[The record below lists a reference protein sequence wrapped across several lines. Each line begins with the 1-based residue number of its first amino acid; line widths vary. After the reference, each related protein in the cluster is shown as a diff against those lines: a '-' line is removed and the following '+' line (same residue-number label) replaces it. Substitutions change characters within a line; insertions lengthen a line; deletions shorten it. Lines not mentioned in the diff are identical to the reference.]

1 MELVLNNPFRVLG
14 LPATASTRDITKRI
28 SDLETFAEL
37 GKAKSYPHDFPGLGE
52 LDRSIEAIKD
62 AARKIEQAEGR
73 LFHSFFWFRAGDSV
87 DQLALESLAAG
98 NIDEAVD
105 LWDKQLGKKGTK
117 KYTWR
122 LNRAVLRLVR
132 ANGGML
138 DKDEMDEALEDLGFV
153 IDDDLDYSIQDV
165 LSGNESGLDRQS
177 LWRRVVD
184 EVVGLV
190 QSSGGTSY
198 GKNALKIVESFWSFP
213 AEAREYASSKIVNPL
228 VEEVQ
233 EAIKVSEGLRAE
245 EDLEELKAKN
255 QLGKVE
261 KIIEDLKEVLG
272 EEDIRF
278 QTIANAYA
286 DEVCACAV
294 KAINNFKDPKL
305 AMTLIQWADSLP
317 SFSRVKSRI
326 EENLEIIQGWVE
338 EDEEDEEDE
347 LFGDLV
353 KKLKVDVYTMTQA
366 SNMLEDMKRELAKIK
381 VKVGSTDKRYITISS
396 ACAHR
401 ILGFL
406 IDTVN
411 DAQDSFS
418 SRKNLTD
425 LQSTIGQATG
435 LTRKLLLLDLDGETR
450 ARVSKNLETI
460 EGINTSVTA
469 AVTVR
474 ANPASNS
481 GNIFEQ
487 IPVWVWI
494 VGVIFLLSMCSG

>member
-1 MELVLNNPFRVLG
+1 MDLVLNNPFRVLG

-37 GKAKSYPHDFPGLGE
+37 GKVKTYPLDLPSLGA
-52 LDRSIEAIKD
+52 LDRSLEAIKD

-87 DQLALESLAAG
+87 DELALDSLAAG
-98 NIDEAVD
+98 NVDEAVE

-122 LNRAVLRLVR
+122 LNRGVLRLVR

-153 IDDDLDYSIQDV
+153 IDDDLDNSIQDV
-165 LSGNESGLDRQS
+165 LSGNESGLDRES

-190 QSSGGTSY
+190 QSSAGTPY

-213 AEAREYASSKIVNPL
+213 AEARDYASSKIVNPL
-228 VEEVQ
+228 IEEVQ

-261 KIIEDLKEVLG
+261 KIIEDLEEVLG

-294 KAINNFKDPKL
+294 KALNNFKDPKL
-305 AMTLIQWADSLP
+305 AMSLIQWADSLP

-326 EENLEIIQGWVE
+326 GENLEIIQGWVE
-338 EDEEDEEDE
+338 EDEEDE
-347 LFGDLV
+347 LFGELV

-381 VKVGSTDKRYITISS
+381 AKVGSTDNRYITISS

-411 DAQDSFS
+411 EAQDSFS

-450 ARVSKNLETI
+450 VRVNKNLETI

-474 ANPASNS
+474 ANRASS
-481 GNIFEQ
+481 SSNILEQ

>member
-1 MELVLNNPFRVLG
+1 MDLVLNNPFRVLG

-37 GKAKSYPHDFPGLGE
+37 GKVKTYPLDLPSLGA
-52 LDRSIEAIKD
+52 LDRSLEAIKD

-87 DQLALESLAAG
+87 DELALDSLAAG
-98 NIDEAVD
+98 NVDEAVE

-122 LNRAVLRLVR
+122 LNRGVLRLVR

-153 IDDDLDYSIQDV
+153 IDDDLDNSIQDV
-165 LSGNESGLDRQS
+165 LSGNESGLDRES

-190 QSSGGTSY
+190 QSSAGTPY

-213 AEAREYASSKIVNPL
+213 AEARDYASSKIVNPL
-228 VEEVQ
+228 IEEVQ

-261 KIIEDLKEVLG
+261 KIIEDLEEVLG

-294 KAINNFKDPKL
+294 KALNNFKDPKL
-305 AMTLIQWADSLP
+305 AMSLIQWADSLP

-338 EDEEDEEDE
+338 EDEEDE
-347 LFGDLV
+347 LFGELV

-381 VKVGSTDKRYITISS
+381 AKVGSTDKRYITISS

-411 DAQDSFS
+411 EAQDSFS

-435 LTRKLLLLDLDGETR
+435 LTRKLLLLNLDGETR
-450 ARVSKNLETI
+450 VRVNKNLETI

-474 ANPASNS
+474 ANRASS
-481 GNIFEQ
+481 SSNIFEQ

>member
-1 MELVLNNPFRVLG
+1 VLG

-37 GKAKSYPHDFPGLGE
+37 GKLKTYPLDLPSLGA
-52 LDRSIEAIKD
+52 LDRSLEAIKD
-62 AARKIEQAEGR
+62 AARKIEQTEGR

-87 DQLALESLAAG
+87 DELALDSLAAG
-98 NIDEAVD
+98 NVDEAVE

-122 LNRAVLRLVR
+122 LNRGVLRLVR

-153 IDDDLDYSIQDV
+153 IDDDLDNSIQDV
-165 LSGNESGLDRQS
+165 LSGNESGLDRES

-190 QSSGGTSY
+190 QSSAGTPY

-213 AEAREYASSKIVNPL
+213 AEARDYASSKIVNPL
-228 VEEVQ
+228 IEEVQ

-261 KIIEDLKEVLG
+261 KIIEDLEEVLG

-294 KAINNFKDPKL
+294 KALNNFKDPKL
-305 AMTLIQWADSLP
+305 AMSLIQWADSLP

-326 EENLEIIQGWVE
+326 GENLEIIQGWVE
-338 EDEEDEEDE
+338 EDEEDE
-347 LFGDLV
+347 LFGELV

-381 VKVGSTDKRYITISS
+381 AKVGSTDKRYITISS

-411 DAQDSFS
+411 EAQDSFS

-450 ARVSKNLETI
+450 VRVNKNLETI

-474 ANPASNS
+474 ANRASS
-481 GNIFEQ
+481 SSNILEQ

>member
-37 GKAKSYPHDFPGLGE
+37 GKAKTYPHDFPGLGA
-52 LDRSIEAIKD
+52 LDRSLEAIKD

-87 DQLALESLAAG
+87 DELALDSLAAG
-98 NIDEAVD
+98 NVDEAVE

-122 LNRAVLRLVR
+122 LNRGVLRLVR
-132 ANGGML
+132 ANGGTL
-138 DKDEMDEALEDLGFV
+138 DKNEMDEALEDLGFV
-153 IDDDLDYSIQDV
+153 IDDDLDDSIQDV
-165 LSGNESGLDRQS
+165 LSGNESGLDRES

-184 EVVGLV
+184 EIVGLV
-190 QSSGGTSY
+190 QSAAGTPY
-198 GKNALKIVESFWSFP
+198 GKSALKIVESFWSFP
-213 AEAREYASSKIVNPL
+213 AEARDYASSKIVNPL
-228 VEEVQ
+228 IEEVKD
-233 EAIKVSEGLRAE
+233 AIKVSEGLRAE
-245 EDLEELKAKN
+245 EDLESLKAKN
-255 QLGKVE
+255 QLDKVE
-261 KIIEDLKEVLG
+261 KIIKDLEEVLG

-286 DEVCACAV
+286 DEVCDCAV
-294 KAINNFKDPKL
+294 KALNKFKDPKL
-305 AMTLIQWADSLP
+305 AMSLIQWADSLP

-338 EDEEDEEDE
+338 EDEEDE
-347 LFGDLV
+347 LFGELV
-353 KKLKVDVYTMTQA
+353 RKLKVDVYTLTQA

-381 VKVGSTDKRYITISS
+381 AKVGSTDKRYITISS

-450 ARVSKNLETI
+450 VRVNKNLETI
-460 EGINTSVTA
+460 EGINTNVTA

-474 ANPASNS
+474 ANRASS
-481 GNIFEQ
+481 SSNIFEQ
-487 IPVWVWI
+487 IPGWVWI
-494 VGVIFLLSMCSG
+494 VGVIFLLSMCSGK

>member
-37 GKAKSYPHDFPGLGE
+37 GKAKTYPHDFPGLGS
-52 LDRSIEAIKD
+52 LDRSLEAIKD
-62 AARKIEQAEGR
+62 AARKIEQVEGR

-87 DQLALESLAAG
+87 DELALDSLAAG
-98 NIDEAVD
+98 NVDEAVE

-122 LNRAVLRLVR
+122 LNRGVLRLVR
-132 ANGGML
+132 ANDGTL

-153 IDDDLDYSIQDV
+153 IDDDLDDSIQDV
-165 LSGNESGLDRQS
+165 LSGNESSLDRES

-190 QSSGGTSY
+190 QSSAGTPY

-228 VEEVQ
+228 IEEVQ

-245 EDLEELKAKN
+245 EDLEALKAKN

-261 KIIEDLKEVLG
+261 KIIEDLEEVLG

-294 KAINNFKDPKL
+294 KALNNFKDPKL
-305 AMTLIQWADSLP
+305 AMSLIQWADSLP

-338 EDEEDEEDE
+338 EDEEDE
-347 LFGDLV
+347 LFGELV

-381 VKVGSTDKRYITISS
+381 AKLGSTDKRYITISS

-411 DAQDSFS
+411 EEQDSFS

-425 LQSTIGQATG
+425 LQSSIGQATG

-450 ARVSKNLETI
+450 VRVNKNLETI

-474 ANPASNS
+474 ANRASS
-481 GNIFEQ
+481 SSNILEQ

>member
-37 GKAKSYPHDFPGLGE
+37 GKAKSYPHDFPGLGA
-52 LDRSIEAIKD
+52 LDRSLEAIKD

-87 DQLALESLAAG
+87 DELALDSLAAG
-98 NIDEAVD
+98 NVDEAVE

-122 LNRAVLRLVR
+122 LNRGVLRLIK
-132 ANGGML
+132 ANSSVL
-138 DKDEMDEALEDLGFV
+138 DKEEMDEALEDLGFV
-153 IDDDLDYSIQDV
+153 IDDDLDDSIQDV
-165 LSGNESGLDRQS
+165 LAGNESSLNRES

-184 EVVGLV
+184 EVVGLI
-190 QSSGGTSY
+190 QSCSGNPY
-198 GKNALKIVESFWSFP
+198 GKNAVKVVESFWSFP
-213 AEAREYASSKIVNPL
+213 AEAREYVSSKIVNPL
-228 VEEVQ
+228 IQDVQ
-233 EAIKVSEGLRAE
+233 DAIKVSEGLRAD
-245 EDLEELKAKN
+245 EDLDALKAKN
-255 QLGKVE
+255 RLDKVE
-261 KIIEDLKEVLG
+261 WIVGELEEVLG

-294 KAINNFKDPKL
+294 KALNKFKDPKL
-305 AMTLIQWADSLP
+305 AMSLIQWADKLP

-338 EDEEDEEDE
+338 EDEEDEI
-347 LFGDLV
+347 FGELV
-353 KKLKVDVYTMTQA
+353 KKLKVDFYTLTQA
-366 SNMLEDMKRELAKIK
+366 VNMLESMNRELVQIK
-381 VKVGSTDKRYITISS
+381 NKVGSTDKRYIMISS

-411 DAQDSFS
+411 EAQDSFGS
-418 SRKNLTD
+418 SSNLTD
-425 LQSTIGQATG
+425 LQSTIGQATA

-450 ARVSKNLETI
+450 VRVNKNLETI
-460 EGINTSVTA
+460 EGVNRSVTA

-474 ANPASNS
+474 ANRAASS
-481 GNIFEQ
+481 SNIFEQ
-487 IPVWVWI
+487 IPGWLWV
-494 VGVIFLLSMCSG
+494 VGVIFLLSMCSGK

>member
-1 MELVLNNPFRVLG
+1 MDLVLNNPFRVLG

-37 GKAKSYPHDFPGLGE
+37 GKVKTYPLDLPSLGA
-52 LDRSIEAIKD
+52 LDRSLEAIKD

-87 DQLALESLAAG
+87 DELALDSLAAG
-98 NIDEAVD
+98 NVDEAVE

-122 LNRAVLRLVR
+122 LNRGVLRLVR

-153 IDDDLDYSIQDV
+153 IDDDLDNSIQDV
-165 LSGNESGLDRQS
+165 LSGNESGLDRES

-190 QSSGGTSY
+190 QSSAGTPY

-213 AEAREYASSKIVNPL
+213 AEARDYASSKIVNPL
-228 VEEVQ
+228 IEEVQ

-261 KIIEDLKEVLG
+261 KIIEDLEEVLG

-294 KAINNFKDPKL
+294 KALNNFKDPKL
-305 AMTLIQWADSLP
+305 AMSLIQWADSLP

-338 EDEEDEEDE
+338 EDEEDE
-347 LFGDLV
+347 LFGELV

-381 VKVGSTDKRYITISS
+381 AKVGSTDKRYITISS

-411 DAQDSFS
+411 EAQDSFS

-450 ARVSKNLETI
+450 VRVNKNLETI

-474 ANPASNS
+474 ANRASS
-481 GNIFEQ
+481 SSNILEQ

>member
-37 GKAKSYPHDFPGLGE
+37 GKAKTYPHDFPGLGA
-52 LDRSIEAIKD
+52 LDRSLEAIKD

-87 DQLALESLAAG
+87 DELALDSLAAG
-98 NIDEAVD
+98 NVDEAVE

-122 LNRAVLRLVR
+122 LNRGVLRLVR
-132 ANGGML
+132 ANGGTL

-153 IDDDLDYSIQDV
+153 IDDDLDDSIQDI
-165 LSGNESGLDRQS
+165 LSGNESGLDRES

-184 EVVGLV
+184 ELVGLV
-190 QSSGGTSY
+190 QSAAGTPY

-213 AEAREYASSKIVNPL
+213 AEARDYASSKIVNPL
-228 VEEVQ
+228 IEEVKD
-233 EAIKVSEGLRAE
+233 AIKVSEGLRAD
-245 EDLEELKAKN
+245 EDLESLKAKN
-255 QLGKVE
+255 QLDKVE
-261 KIIEDLKEVLG
+261 KIIKDLEEVLG

-286 DEVCACAV
+286 DEVCDCAV
-294 KAINNFKDPKL
+294 KALNKFKDPKL
-305 AMTLIQWADSLP
+305 AMSLIQWADSLP

-326 EENLEIIQGWVE
+326 EENLEIIQGWVA
-338 EDEEDEEDE
+338 EDEEDE
-347 LFGDLV
+347 LFGELV
-353 KKLKVDVYTMTQA
+353 RKLKVDVYTLTQA

-381 VKVGSTDKRYITISS
+381 AKVGSTDKRYITISS

-406 IDTVN
+406 IETVN
-411 DAQDSFS
+411 DAQDTFS
-418 SRKNLTD
+418 SKKNLTD
-425 LQSTIGQATG
+425 LQSTIAQATG

-450 ARVSKNLETI
+450 VRVNKNLETI
-460 EGINTSVTA
+460 EGINTNVTA

-474 ANPASNS
+474 ANRASS
-481 GNIFEQ
+481 SSNIFEQ
-487 IPVWVWI
+487 IPGWVWI
-494 VGVIFLLSMCSG
+494 VGVIFLLSMCSGK

>member
-37 GKAKSYPHDFPGLGE
+37 GKAKSYPHDFPGLGA

-87 DQLALESLAAG
+87 DELALESLAAG
-98 NIDEAVD
+98 NVDEAVD

-122 LNRAVLRLVR
+122 LNRGVIRFVR
-132 ANGGML
+132 ANGGTL

-153 IDDDLDYSIQDV
+153 IDDDLDDSIQDV
-165 LSGNESGLDRQS
+165 LSGNESGLDRES

-190 QSSGGTSY
+190 QSSAGTPY
-198 GKNALKIVESFWSFP
+198 GKSALKIVESFWSFP
-213 AEAREYASSKIVNPL
+213 AEARDYASSKIVNPL
-228 VEEVQ
+228 IEEVH
-233 EAIKVSEGLRAE
+233 EAIKVSEGLRAD
-245 EDLEELKAKN
+245 EDLEALKAKN

-261 KIIEDLKEVLG
+261 KIIKDLEEVLG

-286 DEVCACAV
+286 DEVCDCAV
-294 KAINNFKDPKL
+294 KALNKFKDPKL
-305 AMTLIQWADSLP
+305 AMSLIQWADSLP

-338 EDEEDEEDE
+338 EDEEDE
-347 LFGDLV
+347 LFGELV
-353 KKLKVDVYTMTQA
+353 RKLKVDVYTLTQA

-381 VKVGSTDKRYITISS
+381 AKLGSTDKRYITISS

-450 ARVSKNLETI
+450 VRVNKNLETI
-460 EGINTSVTA
+460 EGINTNVTA

-474 ANPASNS
+474 ANRASS
-481 GNIFEQ
+481 SSNIFEQ
-487 IPVWVWI
+487 IPGWVWI
-494 VGVIFLLSMCSG
+494 VGVIFLLSMCSGK

>member
-1 MELVLNNPFRVLG
+1 MDLVRNNPFRVLG

-37 GKAKSYPHDFPGLGE
+37 GKVKTYPLDLPSLGA
-52 LDRSIEAIKD
+52 LDRSLEAIKD

-87 DQLALESLAAG
+87 DELALDSLAAG
-98 NIDEAVD
+98 NVDEAVE

-122 LNRAVLRLVR
+122 LNRGVLRLVR

-153 IDDDLDYSIQDV
+153 IDDDLDNSIQDV
-165 LSGNESGLDRQS
+165 LSGNESGLDRES

-184 EVVGLV
+184 EVVGMV
-190 QSSGGTSY
+190 QSSAGTPY

-213 AEAREYASSKIVNPL
+213 AEARDYASSKIVNPL
-228 VEEVQ
+228 IEEVQ

-261 KIIEDLKEVLG
+261 KIIEDLEEVLG

-294 KAINNFKDPKL
+294 KALNNFKDPKL
-305 AMTLIQWADSLP
+305 AMSLIQWADSLP

-326 EENLEIIQGWVE
+326 EETLEIIQGWVE
-338 EDEEDEEDE
+338 EDEEDE
-347 LFGDLV
+347 LFGELV

-381 VKVGSTDKRYITISS
+381 AKVGSTDKRYITISS

-411 DAQDSFS
+411 EAQDSFS

-435 LTRKLLLLDLDGETR
+435 LTKKLLLLDLDGETR
-450 ARVSKNLETI
+450 VRVNKNLETI

-474 ANPASNS
+474 ANRASS
-481 GNIFEQ
+481 SSNILEQ

-494 VGVIFLLSMCSG
+494 IGVIFLLSMCSG

>member
-1 MELVLNNPFRVLG
+1 VDLVRNNPFRVLG

-37 GKAKSYPHDFPGLGE
+37 GKVKTYPLDLPSLGA
-52 LDRSIEAIKD
+52 LDRSLEAIKD

-87 DQLALESLAAG
+87 DELALDSLAAG
-98 NIDEAVD
+98 NVDEAVE

-122 LNRAVLRLVR
+122 LNRGVLRLVR

-153 IDDDLDYSIQDV
+153 IDDDLDNSIQDV
-165 LSGNESGLDRQS
+165 LSGNESGLDRES

-184 EVVGLV
+184 EVVGMV
-190 QSSGGTSY
+190 QSSAGTPY

-213 AEAREYASSKIVNPL
+213 AEARDYASSKIVNPL
-228 VEEVQ
+228 IEEVQ

-261 KIIEDLKEVLG
+261 KIIEDLEEVLG

-294 KAINNFKDPKL
+294 KALNNFKDPKL
-305 AMTLIQWADSLP
+305 AMSLIQWADSLP

-326 EENLEIIQGWVE
+326 EETLEIIQGWVE
-338 EDEEDEEDE
+338 EDEEDE
-347 LFGDLV
+347 LFGELV

-381 VKVGSTDKRYITISS
+381 AKVGSTDKRYITISS

-411 DAQDSFS
+411 EAQDSFS

-435 LTRKLLLLDLDGETR
+435 LTKKLLLLDLDGETR
-450 ARVSKNLETI
+450 VRVNKNLETI

-474 ANPASNS
+474 ANRASS
-481 GNIFEQ
+481 SSNILEQ

-494 VGVIFLLSMCSG
+494 IGVIFLLSMCSG

>member
-37 GKAKSYPHDFPGLGE
+37 GKAKTYPHDFPGLGA
-52 LDRSIEAIKD
+52 LDRSLEAIKD

-87 DQLALESLAAG
+87 DELALDSLAAG
-98 NIDEAVD
+98 NVDEAVE

-122 LNRAVLRLVR
+122 LNRGVLRLVR
-132 ANGGML
+132 ANGGTL

-153 IDDDLDYSIQDV
+153 IDDDLDDSIQDV
-165 LSGNESGLDRQS
+165 LSGNESGLDRES

-190 QSSGGTSY
+190 QSAAGTPY

-213 AEAREYASSKIVNPL
+213 AEARDYASSKIVNPL
-228 VEEVQ
+228 IEEVKN
-233 EAIKVSEGLRAE
+233 AIKVSEGLRAD
-245 EDLEELKAKN
+245 EDLESLKAKN
-255 QLGKVE
+255 QLDKVE
-261 KIIEDLKEVLG
+261 KIIKDLEEVLG

-286 DEVCACAV
+286 DEVCDCAV
-294 KAINNFKDPKL
+294 KALNKFKDPKL
-305 AMTLIQWADSLP
+305 AMSLIQWAVSLP

-338 EDEEDEEDE
+338 EDEEDE
-347 LFGDLV
+347 LFGELV
-353 KKLKVDVYTMTQA
+353 RKLKVDVYTLTQA

-381 VKVGSTDKRYITISS
+381 AKVGSTDKRYITISS

-450 ARVSKNLETI
+450 VRVNKNLETI

-474 ANPASNS
+474 ANRASS
-481 GNIFEQ
+481 SSNIFEQ

-494 VGVIFLLSMCSG
+494 VGVIFLLSMCSGK

>member
-1 MELVLNNPFRVLG
+1 MDLVLNNPFRVLG

-37 GKAKSYPHDFPGLGE
+37 GKVKTYPLDLPSLGA
-52 LDRSIEAIKD
+52 LDRSLEAIKD

-87 DQLALESLAAG
+87 DELALDSLAAG
-98 NIDEAVD
+98 NVDEAVE

-122 LNRAVLRLVR
+122 LNRGVLRLVR

-153 IDDDLDYSIQDV
+153 IDDDLDNSIQDV
-165 LSGNESGLDRQS
+165 LSGNESGLDRES

-190 QSSGGTSY
+190 QSSAGTPY

-213 AEAREYASSKIVNPL
+213 AEARDYASSKIVNPL
-228 VEEVQ
+228 IEEVQ

-261 KIIEDLKEVLG
+261 KIIEDLEEVLG

-294 KAINNFKDPKL
+294 KALNNFKDPKL
-305 AMTLIQWADSLP
+305 AMSLIQWADSLP

-338 EDEEDEEDE
+338 EDEEDE
-347 LFGDLV
+347 LFGELV

-381 VKVGSTDKRYITISS
+381 AKVGSTDKRYITISS

-411 DAQDSFS
+411 EAQDSFS

-435 LTRKLLLLDLDGETR
+435 LTKKLLLLDLDGETR
-450 ARVSKNLETI
+450 VRVNKNLETI

-474 ANPASNS
+474 ANRASS
-481 GNIFEQ
+481 SSNIFEQ

>member
-1 MELVLNNPFRVLG
+1 MDLVLNNPFRVLG

-37 GKAKSYPHDFPGLGE
+37 GKAKTYPQDLPSLGA
-52 LDRSIEAIKD
+52 LDRSLEAIKD

-87 DQLALESLAAG
+87 DELALDSLAAG
-98 NIDEAVD
+98 NVDEAVER
-105 LWDKQLGKKGTK
+105 WDKQLGKKGTK

-122 LNRAVLRLVR
+122 LNRGVLRLVR

-153 IDDDLDYSIQDV
+153 IDDDLDNSIQDV
-165 LSGNESGLDRQS
+165 LSGNESGLDRES

-190 QSSGGTSY
+190 QSSAGTPY

-213 AEAREYASSKIVNPL
+213 AEARDYASSKIVNPL
-228 VEEVQ
+228 IEEVQ

-261 KIIEDLKEVLG
+261 KIIEDLEEVLG

-294 KAINNFKDPKL
+294 KALNNFKDPKL
-305 AMTLIQWADSLP
+305 AMSLIQWADSLP

-338 EDEEDEEDE
+338 EDEEDE
-347 LFGDLV
+347 LFGELV

-381 VKVGSTDKRYITISS
+381 AKVGSTDKRYITISS

-411 DAQDSFS
+411 EAQDSFS

-435 LTRKLLLLDLDGETR
+435 LTKKLLLLDLDGETR
-450 ARVSKNLETI
+450 VRVNKNLETI

-474 ANPASNS
+474 ANRASS
-481 GNIFEQ
+481 SSNIFEQ

>member
-1 MELVLNNPFRVLG
+1 MLG

-37 GKAKSYPHDFPGLGE
+37 GKLKTYPLDLPSLGA
-52 LDRSIEAIKD
+52 LDRSLEAIKD
-62 AARKIEQAEGR
+62 AARKIEQTEGR

-87 DQLALESLAAG
+87 DELALDSLAAG
-98 NIDEAVD
+98 NVDEAVE

-122 LNRAVLRLVR
+122 LNRGVLRLVR

-153 IDDDLDYSIQDV
+153 IDDDLDNSIQDV
-165 LSGNESGLDRQS
+165 LSGNESGLDRES

-190 QSSGGTSY
+190 QSSAGTPY

-213 AEAREYASSKIVNPL
+213 AEARDYASSKIVNPL
-228 VEEVQ
+228 IEEVQ

-261 KIIEDLKEVLG
+261 KIIEDLEEVLG

-294 KAINNFKDPKL
+294 KALNNFKDPKL
-305 AMTLIQWADSLP
+305 AMSLIQWADSLP

-326 EENLEIIQGWVE
+326 GENLEIIQGWVE
-338 EDEEDEEDE
+338 EDEEDE
-347 LFGDLV
+347 LFGELV

-381 VKVGSTDKRYITISS
+381 AKVGSTDKRYITISS

-411 DAQDSFS
+411 EAQDSFS

-450 ARVSKNLETI
+450 VRVNKNLETI

-474 ANPASNS
+474 ANRASS
-481 GNIFEQ
+481 SSNILEQ

>member
-37 GKAKSYPHDFPGLGE
+37 GKAKTYPHDFPGLGA

-62 AARKIEQAEGR
+62 AARKIEQTEGR

-87 DQLALESLAAG
+87 DELALDSLAAG
-98 NIDEAVD
+98 SVDEAVE

-122 LNRAVLRLVR
+122 LNRGVLRLVR
-132 ANGGML
+132 ANGGTL

-153 IDDDLDYSIQDV
+153 IDDDLDDSIQDV
-165 LSGNESGLDRQS
+165 LSGNEAGLDRES

-184 EVVGLV
+184 EIVGLV
-190 QSSGGTSY
+190 QSSAGTPY

-213 AEAREYASSKIVNPL
+213 SEARDYVSSKIVNPL
-228 VEEVQ
+228 IEEVKD
-233 EAIKVSEGLRAE
+233 AIKVSEELRAD
-245 EDLEELKAKN
+245 EDFEALKAKN

-261 KIIEDLKEVLG
+261 KIIEDLEEVLG

-294 KAINNFKDPKL
+294 KALNNFKDPKL
-305 AMTLIQWADSLP
+305 AMSLIQWADSLP

-326 EENLEIIQGWVE
+326 EENLEIIQGWI
-338 EDEEDEEDE
+338 EEDEEDE
-347 LFGDLV
+347 LFGELV

-381 VKVGSTDKRYITISS
+381 AKVGSTDKRYITISS

-411 DAQDSFS
+411 EAQDSFS

-450 ARVSKNLETI
+450 VRVNKNLETI
-460 EGINTSVTA
+460 EGIDASVTT

-474 ANPASNS
+474 TNRESSS

-487 IPVWVWI
+487 IPWWVWVF
-494 VGVIFLLSMCSG
+494 GVIFLLSKCSGK

>member
-1 MELVLNNPFRVLG
+1 MDLVLNNPFRVLG

-37 GKAKSYPHDFPGLGE
+37 GKVKTYPLDLPSLGA
-52 LDRSIEAIKD
+52 LDRSLEAIKD

-87 DQLALESLAAG
+87 DELALDSLAAG
-98 NIDEAVD
+98 NVDEAVE

-122 LNRAVLRLVR
+122 LNRGVLRLVR

-153 IDDDLDYSIQDV
+153 IDDDLDNSIQDV
-165 LSGNESGLDRQS
+165 LSGNESGLDRES

-190 QSSGGTSY
+190 QSSAGTPY

-213 AEAREYASSKIVNPL
+213 AEARDYASSKIVNPL
-228 VEEVQ
+228 IEEVQ

-245 EDLEELKAKN
+245 EDLEELKARN

-261 KIIEDLKEVLG
+261 KIIEDLEEVLG

-294 KAINNFKDPKL
+294 KALNNFKDPKL
-305 AMTLIQWADSLP
+305 AMSLIQWADSLP

-326 EENLEIIQGWVE
+326 GENLEIIQGWVE
-338 EDEEDEEDE
+338 EDEEDE
-347 LFGDLV
+347 LFGELV

-381 VKVGSTDKRYITISS
+381 AKLGSTDKRYITISS

-411 DAQDSFS
+411 EAQDSFS

-450 ARVSKNLETI
+450 VRVNKNLETI

-474 ANPASNS
+474 ANRASS
-481 GNIFEQ
+481 SSNILEQ

>member
-1 MELVLNNPFRVLG
+1 MDLVLNNPFRVLG

-37 GKAKSYPHDFPGLGE
+37 GKVKTYPLDLPSLGA
-52 LDRSIEAIKD
+52 LDRSLEAIKD

-87 DQLALESLAAG
+87 DELALDSLAAG
-98 NIDEAVD
+98 NVDEAVE

-122 LNRAVLRLVR
+122 LNRGVLRLVR

-153 IDDDLDYSIQDV
+153 IDDDLDNSIQDV
-165 LSGNESGLDRQS
+165 LSGNESGLDRES

-190 QSSGGTSY
+190 QSSAGTPY

-213 AEAREYASSKIVNPL
+213 AEARDYASSKIVNPL
-228 VEEVQ
+228 IEEVQ

-261 KIIEDLKEVLG
+261 KIIEDLEEVLG

-286 DEVCACAV
+286 DEVCTCAV
-294 KAINNFKDPKL
+294 KALNNFKDPKL
-305 AMTLIQWADSLP
+305 AMSLIQWADSLP

-338 EDEEDEEDE
+338 EDEEDE
-347 LFGDLV
+347 LFGELV

-381 VKVGSTDKRYITISS
+381 AKVGSTDKRYITISS

-411 DAQDSFS
+411 EAQDSFS

-435 LTRKLLLLDLDGETR
+435 LTKKLLLLDLDGETR
-450 ARVSKNLETI
+450 VRVNKNLETI

-474 ANPASNS
+474 ANRASS
-481 GNIFEQ
+481 SSNIFEQ

>member
-37 GKAKSYPHDFPGLGE
+37 GKAKTYPHDFPGLGA
-52 LDRSIEAIKD
+52 LDRSLEAIKD

-87 DQLALESLAAG
+87 DELALDSLAAG
-98 NIDEAVD
+98 NVDEAVE

-122 LNRAVLRLVR
+122 LNRGVLRLVR
-132 ANGGML
+132 ANGGKL

-153 IDDDLDYSIQDV
+153 IDDDLDDSIQDV
-165 LSGNESGLDRQS
+165 LSGNESGLDRES

-190 QSSGGTSY
+190 QSAAGTPY

-213 AEAREYASSKIVNPL
+213 AEARDYASSKIVNPL
-228 VEEVQ
+228 IEEVKD
-233 EAIKVSEGLRAE
+233 AIKVSEGLRAD
-245 EDLEELKAKN
+245 EDLESLKAKN
-255 QLGKVE
+255 QLDKVE
-261 KIIEDLKEVLG
+261 KIIKDLEEVLG

-286 DEVCACAV
+286 DEVCDCAV
-294 KAINNFKDPKL
+294 KALNKFKDPKL
-305 AMTLIQWADSLP
+305 AMSLIQWADSLP

-338 EDEEDEEDE
+338 EDEEDE
-347 LFGDLV
+347 LFGELV
-353 KKLKVDVYTMTQA
+353 RKLKVDVYTLTQA

-381 VKVGSTDKRYITISS
+381 AKVGSTDKRYITISS

-450 ARVSKNLETI
+450 VRVNKNLETI
-460 EGINTSVTA
+460 EGINTNVTA

-474 ANPASNS
+474 ANRASS
-481 GNIFEQ
+481 SSNIFEQ
-487 IPVWVWI
+487 IPGWVWI